1 MALPDILPAFTPDE
15 YLVFERESES
25 KHEYLDGL
33 IYAMA
38 GSSPEHSTICVNV
51 SEIITRQLR
60 GTPCR
65 PFSADMKLRCLSAP
79 STARRK
85 RGLFAYPDLI
95 VVCGEP
101 VFHDVQH
108 DVLVNPTLIVEVL
121 SPSTEAYDRGAK
133 FLRYQELA
141 SFTDYLLVAQ
151 SYPCLEHFVKQANG
165 QWLLTLETHLTGSLF
180 IASINCS
187 IPLAEVYE
195 WVQFPTPEADEV
207 SEREPCSPQ

>member
-15 YLVFERESES
+15 YLAFERGSES

-33 IYAMA
+33 IYVMA
-38 GSSPEHSTICVNV
+38 GSSPEHCTICANV
-51 SEIITRQLR
+51 SEIVTRQLR

-65 PFSADMKLRCLSAP
+65 PFSADMKIRCLS
-79 STARRK
+79 SSSNSRRQ

-101 VFHDVQH
+101 VFHEAQQ

-133 FLRYQELA
+133 FLRYQELT

-151 SYPCLEHFVKQANG
+151 SYPCLEHFAKQANG
-165 QWLLTLETHLTGSLF
+165 QWLLTLETRLTGSLF

-187 IPLAEVYE
+187 LPLAEVYE
-195 WVQFPTPEADEV
+195 WVQFPTSEADDMPA
-207 SEREPCSPQ
+207 R